1 MPQYAIERVFLA
13 SDSRL
18 WQRLSQF
25 RLYKA
30 QSALSKR
37 TMRKNTAMR
46 SGKRKRTA
54 WTWKFYPPF
63 ALRNNDIVFDSRF
76 IFPNW
81 SLTDWKS
88 WNLQHKSWKI
98 FRRTGT
104 ISGDFTVSRKGDCGT
119 RFAAGEIL
127 PPFCVYA
134 RRVAAVA
141 IVVGAVA
148 KSSEK
153 ALVKRFCEKNFTKLL
168 LDLKKRSAFFY
179 LPPLPR

>member
-37 TMRKNTAMR
+37 TMQKNTAMR

-54 WTWKFYPPF
+54 WTWKFYPQF
-63 ALRNNDIVFDSRF
+63 ALRNNDIVFDSPF

-119 RFAAGEIL
+119 RFAAGKIL
-127 PPFCVYA
+127 PLFCVYRGVS
-134 RRVAAVA
+134 RRLRQRSGKWQRAAQKPLWS
-141 IVVGAVA
+141 G
-148 KSSEK
+148 
-153 ALVKRFCEKNFTKLL
+153 F
-168 LDLKKRSAFFY
+168 LKKLHRIIVRLEKMPAIFFA
-179 LPPLPR
+179 PPLPR